1 MIFFKHLKIYQK
13 LLLFTTGITIILSS
27 GFYFYFV
34 TTVKTQL
41 QDGLQKKGM
50 GLIQASALN
59 LGASLYSDDKKTMH
73 SIFSGLEND
82 PDVAFI
88 YVIDKQKKMKYGYRY
103 SPFIHQIKSFLRSNQ
118 LQTYAPNLLI
128 LKQSI
133 FLQDE
138 YQGDIVVGFNL
149 DWVSTKVAEQRRY
162 LAYVSIAFVL
172 FSVLLLTLISRTI
185 TRPLKD
191 TVDSINQYS
200 TSGGVQKLQLPVQG
214 TDEVSQLA
222 QALNQLADNLD
233 RNIQELNDS
242 RKYLETLFQLNPI
255 PIIIADTMGKIEG
268 ANESASNFFGI
279 ESGILVQMNL
289 DRFFQQDDLNAIYN
303 RIIQEQQDI
312 KGFVT
317 TMKMTDGTKRVVELN
332 VASHRDELN
341 YVKNVIVALIDI
353 TEKIQ
358 IQREILHNQG
368 KLQRINKELTQK
380 TEEAQRLSNWNK
392 RNAHNLSQLISISQK
407 IMRSGR
413 PKEIMQKIIDHSRTL
428 FEADESFIYLWDADT
443 SSLIPTM
450 ASTTKVLDRL
460 APSINEGNNFIWET
474 YRENDAF
481 VHDSEELK
489 REEFKLL
496 GIDPGQEFSLVSVPI
511 SERDYRFGVII
522 LLKFVQHAFRVED
535 VHLISTLANQA
546 AILLDNLHLLN
557 ALKEKATSLEK
568 AYSELQKSQ
577 QQVVQLQKMESLG
590 TLVGGIAHDFNNIL
604 GIIIPNTD
612 LLRTDSNGDRKIIRR
627 ANIIAEAAQRA
638 ADLTRQL
645 LMFSR
650 NQDIQLKVLSPN
662 QLISRLTNMLKRT
675 LGKEYEIL
683 VDLDPEI
690 DDLEADETR
699 LTQVLINL
707 AVNSR
712 DAMPDGGQI
721 VLRTRMKKYHPQTEG
736 NGKPKRFVCISISD
750 TGCGIKK
757 DDLDKIFDPFFTTK
771 SVGKGTGLGLSVV
784 YGIVQSHNGYVEVQ
798 SEEGKGTTF
807 SLYFPPSKQKLTKP
821 DELKMKPV
829 PRGSENILVVDD
841 ENMIRESAKEI
852 LTSFGYSVTTASNG
866 LEAIEIL
873 KKNKKKFDLA
883 IVDMSM
889 PKINGVET
897 IRQIREFNQTLKVV
911 LSSGHMDREQNM
923 PVDLKLD
930 GTLPKPYRLREL
942 ALKIRQI
949 LNHNTQKPA

>member
-1 MIFFKHLKIYQK
+1 MIIFKHLKIFQK
-13 LLLFTTGITIILSS
+13 LLLFATGITIILSS

-41 QDGLQKKGM
+41 QEGLQKKGM

-59 LGASLYSDDKKTMH
+59 LGASLYSNDEKAMH
-73 SIFSGLEND
+73 SIFNSLEND

-88 YVIDKQKKMKYGYRY
+88 YVIDKQKKMKYGYKY
-103 SPFIHQIKSFLRSNQ
+103 STFIQQIKSFLRSNQ
-118 LQTYAPNLLI
+118 LQTYASNLLI

-149 DWVSTKVAEQRRY
+149 EWVRTKVAEQRRY
-162 LAYVSIAFVL
+162 LAYVSIAFVI
-172 FSVLLLTLISRTI
+172 FSVLLLALISRTI
-185 TRPLKD
+185 TKPLKD
-191 TVDSINQYS
+191 AVDSINQYS
-200 TSGGVQKLQLPVQG
+200 RGGGEVKLQLPVRG

-222 QALNQLADNLD
+222 RSLNQLAENLD
-233 RNIQELNDS
+233 TNIQELNDS

-279 ESGILVQMNL
+279 ESGILVQMNM

-303 RIIQEQQDI
+303 RITQELRDI

-317 TMKMTDGTKRVVELN
+317 TMKMSDGIKRVVELN

-341 YVKNVIVALIDI
+341 YVKNVIIAIIDI

-368 KLQRINKELTQK
+368 KLQRINEELTQK
-380 TEEAQRLSNWNK
+380 TEEAQRLSDWNK
-392 RNAHNLSQLISISQK
+392 RNAHNLSQLITISQK
-407 IMRSGR
+407 IMRASR
-413 PKEIMQKIIDHSRTL
+413 PKEIMQKIIDDAQML
-428 FEADESFIYLWDADT
+428 FEAEESFIYLWDSDNG
-443 SSLIPTM
+443 SLIPAM

-460 APSINEGNNFIWET
+460 APSITESANFIWET

-489 REEFKLL
+489 QEEFKLL
-496 GIDPGQEFSLVSVPI
+496 GIEPDREFSLVSVPI
-511 SERDYRFGVII
+511 SERDYRFGVIV
-522 LLKFVQHAFRVED
+522 LLKFTQHAFRVED

-557 ALKEKATSLEK
+557 ALKEKAASLEK

-683 VDLDPEI
+683 IDLDPEI
-690 DDLEADETR
+690 EDLEADETR

-721 VLRTRMKKYHPQTEG
+721 VLRTRMKKYQPQTDG
-736 NGKPKRFVCISISD
+736 NGKAKKFVCISISD

-757 DDLDKIFDPFFTTK
+757 EDLDKIFDPFFTTK

-784 YGIVQSHNGYVEVQ
+784 YGIVQSHKGYVEVQ

-807 SLYFPPSKQKLTKP
+807 SLYFPPSKQKIVKP
-821 DELKMKPV
+821 DELKIKSV
-829 PRGSENILVVDD
+829 P
-841 ENMIRESAKEI
+841 
-852 LTSFGYSVTTASNG
+852 
-866 LEAIEIL
+866 
-873 KKNKKKFDLA
+873 
-883 IVDMSM
+883 
-889 PKINGVET
+889 
-897 IRQIREFNQTLKVV
+897 
-911 LSSGHMDREQNM
+911 
-923 PVDLKLD
+923 
-930 GTLPKPYRLREL
+930 
-942 ALKIRQI
+942 
-949 LNHNTQKPA
+949 

>member
-1 MIFFKHLKIYQK
+1 MIIFKHLKIFQK
-13 LLLFTTGITIILSS
+13 LLLFATGITIILSS

-41 QDGLQKKGM
+41 QEGLQKKGM

-59 LGASLYSDDKKTMH
+59 LGASLYSNDEKAMH
-73 SIFSGLEND
+73 SIFNSLEND

-88 YVIDKQKKMKYGYRY
+88 YVIDKQKKMKYGYKY
-103 SPFIHQIKSFLRSNQ
+103 STFIQQIKSFLRSNQ
-118 LQTYAPNLLI
+118 LQTYASNLLI

-149 DWVSTKVAEQRRY
+149 EWVRTKVAEQRRY
-162 LAYVSIAFVL
+162 LAYVSIAFVI
-172 FSVLLLTLISRTI
+172 FSVLLLALISRTI
-185 TRPLKD
+185 TKPLKD
-191 TVDSINQYS
+191 AVDSINQYS
-200 TSGGVQKLQLPVQG
+200 RGGGEVKLQLPVRG

-222 QALNQLADNLD
+222 RSLNQLAENLD
-233 RNIQELNDS
+233 TNIQELNDS

-279 ESGILVQMNL
+279 ESGILVQMNM

-303 RIIQEQQDI
+303 RITQELRDI

-317 TMKMTDGTKRVVELN
+317 TMKMSDGIKRVVELN

-341 YVKNVIVALIDI
+341 YVKNVIIAIIDI

-368 KLQRINKELTQK
+368 KLQRINEELTQK
-380 TEEAQRLSNWNK
+380 TEEAQRLSDWNK
-392 RNAHNLSQLISISQK
+392 RNAHNLSQLITISQK
-407 IMRSGR
+407 IMRASR
-413 PKEIMQKIIDHSRTL
+413 PKEIMQKIIDDAQML
-428 FEADESFIYLWDADT
+428 FEAEESFIYLWDSDNG
-443 SSLIPTM
+443 SLIPAM

-460 APSINEGNNFIWET
+460 APSITESANFIWET

-489 REEFKLL
+489 QEEFKLL
-496 GIDPGQEFSLVSVPI
+496 GIEPDREFSLVSVPI
-511 SERDYRFGVII
+511 SERDYRFGVIV
-522 LLKFVQHAFRVED
+522 LLKFTQHAFRVED

-557 ALKEKATSLEK
+557 ALKEKAASLEK

-683 VDLDPEI
+683 IDLDPEI
-690 DDLEADETR
+690 EDLEADETR

-721 VLRTRMKKYHPQTEG
+721 VLRTRMKKYQPQTDG
-736 NGKPKRFVCISISD
+736 NGKAKKFVCISISD

-757 DDLDKIFDPFFTTK
+757 EDLDKIFDPFFTTK

-784 YGIVQSHNGYVEVQ
+784 YGIVQSHKGYVEVQ

-807 SLYFPPSKQKLTKP
+807 SLYFPPSKQKIVKP
-821 DELKMKPV
+821 DELKIKSV

-852 LTSFGYSVTTASNG
+852 LSSFGYSVTTASNG
-866 LEAIEIL
+866 LEALEIL

-897 IRQIREFNQTLKVV
+897 IRRIREIDQSIKVV
-911 LSSGHMDREQNM
+911 LSSGHMDRERNM

-949 LNHNTQKPA
+949 LNHKTTKPA

>member
-1 MIFFKHLKIYQK
+1 MIIFKHLKIFQK
-13 LLLFTTGITIILSS
+13 LLLFATGITIILSS

-41 QDGLQKKGM
+41 QEGLQKKGM

-59 LGASLYSDDKKTMH
+59 LGASLYSNDEKAMH
-73 SIFSGLEND
+73 SIFNSLEND

-88 YVIDKQKKMKYGYRY
+88 YVVDKQKKMKYGYKY
-103 SPFIHQIKSFLRSNQ
+103 STFIQQIKSFLRSNQ
-118 LQTYAPNLLI
+118 LQTYASNLLI

-149 DWVSTKVAEQRRY
+149 EWVRTKVAEQRRY
-162 LAYVSIAFVL
+162 LAYVSIAFVI
-172 FSVLLLTLISRTI
+172 FSVLLLALISRTI
-185 TRPLKD
+185 TKPLKD
-191 TVDSINQYS
+191 AVDSINQYS
-200 TSGGVQKLQLPVQG
+200 RGGGEVKLQLPVRG

-222 QALNQLADNLD
+222 RSLNQLAENLD
-233 RNIQELNDS
+233 TNIQELNDS

-279 ESGILVQMNL
+279 ESGILVQMNM

-303 RIIQEQQDI
+303 RITQELRDI

-317 TMKMTDGTKRVVELN
+317 TMKMSDGIKRVVELN

-341 YVKNVIVALIDI
+341 YVKNVIIAIIDI

-368 KLQRINKELTQK
+368 KLQRINEELTQK
-380 TEEAQRLSNWNK
+380 TEEAQRLSDWNK
-392 RNAHNLSQLISISQK
+392 RNAHNLSQLITISQK
-407 IMRSGR
+407 IMRASR
-413 PKEIMQKIIDHSRTL
+413 PKEIMQKIIDDAQML
-428 FEADESFIYLWDADT
+428 FEAEESFIYLWDSDNG
-443 SSLIPTM
+443 SLIPAM

-460 APSINEGNNFIWET
+460 APSITESANFIWET

-489 REEFKLL
+489 QEEFKLL
-496 GIDPGQEFSLVSVPI
+496 GIEPDREFSLVSVPI
-511 SERDYRFGVII
+511 SERDYRFGVIV
-522 LLKFVQHAFRVED
+522 LLKFTQHAFRVED

-557 ALKEKATSLEK
+557 ALKEKAASLEK

-683 VDLDPEI
+683 IDLDPEI
-690 DDLEADETR
+690 EDLEADETR

-721 VLRTRMKKYHPQTEG
+721 VLRTRMKKYQPQTDG
-736 NGKPKRFVCISISD
+736 NGKAKKFVCISISD

-757 DDLDKIFDPFFTTK
+757 EDLDKIFDPFFTTK

-784 YGIVQSHNGYVEVQ
+784 YGIVQSHKGYVEVQ

-807 SLYFPPSKQKLTKP
+807 SLYFPPSKQKIVKP
-821 DELKMKPV
+821 DELKIKSV

-852 LTSFGYSVTTASNG
+852 LSSFGYSVTTASNG
-866 LEAIEIL
+866 LEALEIL

-897 IRQIREFNQTLKVV
+897 IRRIREIDQSIKVV
-911 LSSGHMDREQNM
+911 LSSGHMDRERNM

-949 LNHNTQKPA
+949 LNHKTTKPA

>member
-1 MIFFKHLKIYQK
+1 LIIFKHLKIFQK
-13 LLLFTTGITIILSS
+13 LLLFATGITIILSS

-41 QDGLQKKGM
+41 QEGLQKKGM

-59 LGASLYSDDKKTMH
+59 LGASLYSNDEKAMH
-73 SIFSGLEND
+73 SIFNSLEND

-88 YVIDKQKKMKYGYRY
+88 YVVDKQKKMKYGYKY
-103 SPFIHQIKSFLRSNQ
+103 STFIQQIKSFLRSNQ
-118 LQTYAPNLLI
+118 LQTYASNLLI

-149 DWVSTKVAEQRRY
+149 EWVRTKVAEQRRY
-162 LAYVSIAFVL
+162 LAYVSIAFVI
-172 FSVLLLTLISRTI
+172 FSVLLLALISRTI
-185 TRPLKD
+185 TKPLKD
-191 TVDSINQYS
+191 AVDSINQYS
-200 TSGGVQKLQLPVQG
+200 RGGGEVKLQLPVRG

-222 QALNQLADNLD
+222 RSLNQLAENLD
-233 RNIQELNDS
+233 TNIQELNDS

-279 ESGILVQMNL
+279 ESGILVQMNM

-303 RIIQEQQDI
+303 RITQELRDI

-317 TMKMTDGTKRVVELN
+317 TMKMSDGIKRVVELN

-341 YVKNVIVALIDI
+341 YVKNVIIAIIDI

-368 KLQRINKELTQK
+368 KLQRINEELTQK
-380 TEEAQRLSNWNK
+380 TEEAQRLSDWNK
-392 RNAHNLSQLISISQK
+392 RNAHNLSQLITISQK
-407 IMRSGR
+407 IMRASR
-413 PKEIMQKIIDHSRTL
+413 PKEIMQKIIDDAQML
-428 FEADESFIYLWDADT
+428 FEAEESFIYLWDSDNG
-443 SSLIPTM
+443 SLIPAM

-460 APSINEGNNFIWET
+460 ATSITESANFIWET

-489 REEFKLL
+489 QEEFKLL
-496 GIDPGQEFSLVSVPI
+496 GIEPDREFSLVSVPI
-511 SERDYRFGVII
+511 SERDYRFGVIV
-522 LLKFVQHAFRVED
+522 LLKFTQHAFRVED

-557 ALKEKATSLEK
+557 ALKEKAASLEK

-683 VDLDPEI
+683 IDLDPEI
-690 DDLEADETR
+690 EDLEADETR

-721 VLRTRMKKYHPQTEG
+721 VLRTRMKKYQPQTDG
-736 NGKPKRFVCISISD
+736 NGKAKKFVCISISD
-750 TGCGIKK
+750 TGIGIKK
-757 DDLDKIFDPFFTTK
+757 EDLDKIFDPFFTTK

-784 YGIVQSHNGYVEVQ
+784 YGIVQSHKGYVEVQ

-807 SLYFPPSKQKLTKP
+807 SLYFPPSKQKIVKP
-821 DELKMKPV
+821 DELKIKSV

-852 LTSFGYSVTTASNG
+852 LSSFGYSVTTASNG
-866 LEAIEIL
+866 LEALEIL

-897 IRQIREFNQTLKVV
+897 IRRIREIDQSIKVV
-911 LSSGHMDREQNM
+911 LSSGHMDRERNM

-949 LNHNTQKPA
+949 LNHKTTKPA

>member
-1 MIFFKHLKIYQK
+1 MIIFKHLKIFQK
-13 LLLFTTGITIILSS
+13 LLLFATGITIILSS

-41 QDGLQKKGM
+41 QEGLQKKGM

-59 LGASLYSDDKKTMH
+59 LGASLYSNDEKAMH
-73 SIFSGLEND
+73 SIFNSLEND

-88 YVIDKQKKMKYGYRY
+88 YVVDKQKKMKYGYKY
-103 SPFIHQIKSFLRSNQ
+103 STFIQQIKSFLRSNQ
-118 LQTYAPNLLI
+118 LQTYASNLLI

-149 DWVSTKVAEQRRY
+149 EWVRTKVAEQRRY
-162 LAYVSIAFVL
+162 LAYVSIAFVI
-172 FSVLLLTLISRTI
+172 FSVLLLALISRTI
-185 TRPLKD
+185 TKPLKD
-191 TVDSINQYS
+191 AVDSINQYS
-200 TSGGVQKLQLPVQG
+200 RGGGEVKLQLPVRG

-222 QALNQLADNLD
+222 RSLNQLAENLD
-233 RNIQELNDS
+233 TNIQELNDS

-279 ESGILVQMNL
+279 ESGILVQMNM

-303 RIIQEQQDI
+303 RITQELRDI

-317 TMKMTDGTKRVVELN
+317 TMKMSDGIKRVVELN

-341 YVKNVIVALIDI
+341 YVKNVIIAIIDI

-368 KLQRINKELTQK
+368 KLQRINEELTQK
-380 TEEAQRLSNWNK
+380 TEEAQRLSDWNK
-392 RNAHNLSQLISISQK
+392 RNAHNLSQLITISQK
-407 IMRSGR
+407 IMRASR
-413 PKEIMQKIIDHSRTL
+413 PKEIMQKIIDDAQML
-428 FEADESFIYLWDADT
+428 FEAEESFIYLWDSDNG
-443 SSLIPTM
+443 SLIPAM

-460 APSINEGNNFIWET
+460 ATSITESANFIWET

-489 REEFKLL
+489 QEEFKLL
-496 GIDPGQEFSLVSVPI
+496 GIEPDREFSLVSVPI
-511 SERDYRFGVII
+511 SERDYRFGVIV
-522 LLKFVQHAFRVED
+522 LLKFTQHAFRVED

-557 ALKEKATSLEK
+557 ALKEKAASLEK

-683 VDLDPEI
+683 IDLDPEI
-690 DDLEADETR
+690 EDLEADETR

-721 VLRTRMKKYHPQTEG
+721 VLRTRMKKYQPQTDG
-736 NGKPKRFVCISISD
+736 NGKAKKFVCISISD
-750 TGCGIKK
+750 TGIGIKK
-757 DDLDKIFDPFFTTK
+757 EDLDKIFDPFFTTK

-784 YGIVQSHNGYVEVQ
+784 YGIVQSHKGYVEVQ

-807 SLYFPPSKQKLTKP
+807 SLYFPPSKQKIVKP
-821 DELKMKPV
+821 DELKIKSV

-852 LTSFGYSVTTASNG
+852 LSSFGYSVTTASNG
-866 LEAIEIL
+866 LEALEIL

-897 IRQIREFNQTLKVV
+897 IRRIREIDQSIKVV
-911 LSSGHMDREQNM
+911 LSSGHMDRERNM

-949 LNHNTQKPA
+949 LNHKTTKPA